1 MMLRRSALLAISTL
15 FIVMLVGSYF
25 VTQHFLLSSSTELEY
40 QNK

>member
-1 MMLRRSALLAISTL
+1 MTLCKSTILAISIL

-25 VTQHFLLSSSTELEY
+25 VTQHFLLSSFTELEY